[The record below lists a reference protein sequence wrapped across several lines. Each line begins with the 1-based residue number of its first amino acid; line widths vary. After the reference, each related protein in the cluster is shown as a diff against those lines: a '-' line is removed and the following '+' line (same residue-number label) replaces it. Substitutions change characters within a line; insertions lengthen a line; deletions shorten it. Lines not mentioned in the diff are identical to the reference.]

1 MDTRCIKSRHASL
14 KKGIFPVVFTC
25 RFVVVFRPIFCCFS
39 EYINIYIYIYM
50 LPSVLLHELPVNF
63 LLALSYFVKTTN
75 NNSIGSHRYNQYI
88 VI

>member
-1 MDTRCIKSRHASL
+1 
-14 KKGIFPVVFTC
+14 
-25 RFVVVFRPIFCCFS
+25 
-39 EYINIYIYIYM
+39 M